1 MYKYAEVK
9 HGKII
14 KLYDDERLLEDFVA
28 LFSNETFFLDVT
40 EIQCD
45 VGWIVELDENLCIT
59 NLKPPTKEVNKE
71 VNEEVNEEL
80 KTQEQFMYKEP
91 IEISIYND
99 INRADYYELIINMY
113 ERIEKLEEKLKEIQ
127 EG

>member
-71 VNEEVNEEL
+71 VNEEV

>member
-14 KLYDDERLLEDFVA
+14 KLYNDERLLEDFVA

-40 EIQCD
+40 TIQCD

-59 NLKPPTKEVNKE
+59 NLKPPTKSKDLAKKE
-71 VNEEVNEEL
+71 NSWSDCFWV
-80 KTQEQFMYKEP
+80 K
-91 IEISIYND
+91 
-99 INRADYYELIINMY
+99 RELIINGTAGSNRKMQ
-113 ERIEKLEEKLKEIQ
+113 KGTTGEEEEATTILYQ
-127 EG
+127 

>member
-14 KLYDDERLLEDFVA
+14 KLYNDERLLEDFVA

-40 EIQCD
+40 KIQCD

-59 NLKPPTKEVNKE
+59 NLKPPTKEL
-71 VNEEVNEEL
+71 NEEL
-80 KTQEQFMYKEP
+80 TKELNEELNEEEQFMYKEP

-99 INRADYYELIINMY
+99 INRADYYELIMNMY

>member
-14 KLYDDERLLEDFVA
+14 KLYNDERLLEDFVA

-40 EIQCD
+40 RIQCD
-45 VGWIVELDENLCIT
+45 VGWTVELDENLCIT
-59 NLKPPTKEVNKE
+59 NLKPPTKEVN
-71 VNEEVNEEL
+71 EEL
-80 KTQEQFMYKEP
+80 EPQEQFMYKEP
-91 IEISIYND
+91 IETSIYND
-99 INRADYYELIINMY
+99 IDKADYYELIMNMY
-113 ERIEKLEEKLKEIQ
+113 ERIEKLEKKLKEIQ